1 MGMCF
6 RMLPDEKLCK
16 MEMYADGN
24 GDNMKFTKMHGI
36 GNDYVYVNCFT
47 EQVRDPEQVSCQI
60 SDRHFGIGSDGLV
73 LIKPS
78 SVADFKMEIYNADGS
93 RAKMCGNG
101 IRCVAKYAYEHG
113 IVHSD
118 EITIETKSGIKA
130 LKLTVENGLVTYITV
145 NMGQAVLEPAK
156 IPVSADGDTFVARKL
171 VVDGKEYEATCVS
184 MGNPH
189 CVIFTEGIDD
199 LDLEKIGPSFENHEL
214 FPDRINTEFVE
225 VIDDHTIKMRVW
237 ERGSGETISCGTGTC
252 ASVVAAVLNGFC
264 KRGEEVEVQIRGG
277 KLYDT
282 YLANGEVQMK
292 GPATTVFDGE
302 IDV

>member
-1 MGMCF
+1 
-6 RMLPDEKLCK
+6 
-16 MEMYADGN
+16 
-24 GDNMKFTKMHGI
+24 MKFTKMQGI
-36 GNDYVYVNCFT
+36 GNDYVYVNCF
-47 EQVRDPEQVSCQI
+47 EEKVEDPAALAKFV
-60 SDRHFGIGSDGLV
+60 SDRHFGIGSDGLI

-78 SVADFKMEIYNADGS
+78 KNADFTMDMYNADGS
-93 RAKMCGNG
+93 QGEMCGNG

-156 IPVSADGDTFVARKL
+156 IPVSADGDTFVAKKL

-199 LDLEKIGPSFENHEL
+199 LDLEKIGPSFENHKL